1 MASIE
6 NLTSKILSDARAK
19 EKEII
24 DSAEKIREEIISK
37 SKRDANE
44 AEALIISKAKE
55 EGISKKDSIIS
66 NAVLKVR
73 NDNLEAKQK
82 VMEQTFEKALEKLA
96 GMKPESVKDF
106 IKNSILNLEIAGD
119 EVLILNQET
128 KAYINVEFID
138 GINKALETRGYKGK
152 ITISPETGSFI
163 GGYILEK
170 NGVEINNT
178 FEVLVTSKKDEVE
191 FDVAELLFR

>member
-6 NLTSKILSDARAK
+6 NLTNKILSDAKAK

-37 SKRDANE
+37 GKRDANE
-44 AEALIISKAKE
+44 AEALIISKARE
-55 EGISKKDSIIS
+55 EGVSKKDRIIS
-66 NAVLKVR
+66 NAALKVR

-128 KAYINVEFID
+128 KAYINQEFID